1 MAGSQNNSQDEWED
15 LNAPQS
21 DEWEDLNKPTA
32 APAPAE
38 KPDMLDQFAMD
49 YALPA
54 LRGVGGALLSG
65 VGAISST
72 LDKYGGAPVRSAISS
87 AVEGKP
93 EEALGAAYRQFGE
106 DPTKAPSGKD
116 IMSRAGVSTQEY
128 TTPFILNP
136 YTGSEGKLKVSP
148 AGVAGA
154 ALETFSDPLTYAGF
168 AAGPAARLGLKGA
181 QAASDTLGF
190 VGKQVAPKVGK
201 LVFRIPEET
210 TRAFIENPKR
220 ITANAKMYTPED
232 LKDILDETVGAAKA
246 DVETTK
252 SQSELLRQQLKEKLK
267 QKRFDLQRQTIPADV
282 VNEIQGSLENQKAV
296 LGELSTKADEA
307 LAKSGV
313 EFTREGLLQLI
324 DDVGK
329 SAGKYIIGDAR
340 TAAVSKLSATKQ
352 RIIDSM
358 PKLIAAEDLRDVLK
372 QIRADIDFDLNAGE
386 FNTDLNNMRKA
397 FSSRMSESMKERVP
411 EYSSYM
417 AQMSQLSDS
426 LDQMSRLFGSEKF
439 PAKAYGTLQNVRQGK
454 RQDIVDVIRRN
465 AELTKNQML
474 GQTLGK
480 YQKDAALLNRMQR
493 GEDLSKELF
502 PQDLA
507 NLRDMEATQ
516 KMAEDIY
523 APVARLRPGTDK
535 TQNVVRRFGYPTASI
550 EDARAVEAA
559 GKMAGMD
566 IPQILRDTATYRA
579 FDKDATA
586 GSRNVKQLGVLGYI
600 ADRFGG
606 PTLRAGIR
614 GGVSLKGGMDRV
626 LNYLATDPNFAA
638 KYGRFFKGASVGGM
652 GLSSAT
658 HHLLLNNDPEYRKY
672 FEKPEMERK
681 VTP

>member
-32 APAPAE
+32 TAAPAA
-38 KPDMLDQFAMD
+38 KPDMLDQFATD

-93 EEALGAAYRQFGE
+93 EEALGAAYSQFGE

-136 YTGSEGKLKVSP
+136 YTGPEGRLKVSP

-154 ALETFSDPLTYAGF
+154 ALETFSDPMTYAGF
-168 AAGPAARLGLKGA
+168 AAGPAARLGLRGA
-181 QAASDTLGF
+181 QAAGDTLGW

-201 LVFRIPEET
+201 LVSRIPEET

-232 LKDILDETVGAAKA
+232 LKDILDETVGAVKA

-252 SQSELLRQQLKEKLK
+252 AQSDLLRQQLKEKLK
-267 QKRFDLQRQTIPADV
+267 QKRFDLQKETVPADV

-296 LGELSTKADEA
+296 LGKLSERADAA
-307 LAKSGV
+307 LERSGITF
-313 EFTREGLLQLI
+313 EKQHLLELI
-324 DDVGK
+324 DGIGK
-329 SAGKYIIGDAR
+329 SAGKYAIGEQR
-340 TAAVSKLSATKQ
+340 VAALNKLYATRE
-352 RIIDSM
+352 RIAGSM
-358 PKLIAAEDLRDVLK
+358 PDIIPAADLRDALQQV
-372 QIRADIDFDLNAGE
+372 RRDIDYNLSAGE
-386 FNTDLNNMRKA
+386 FNDDLNKMRKEFTA
-397 FSSRMSESMKERVP
+397 RMSDALKDRIP
-411 EYSSYM
+411 EYKAYM
-417 AQMSQLSDS
+417 GKMSQLADS
-426 LDQMSRLFGSEKF
+426 LDQMNKLFGSEKY

-474 GQTLGK
+474 GQTLAK
-480 YQKDAALLNRMQR
+480 YQRDAALLNRMQR

-502 PQDLA
+502 PQDLS

-550 EDARAVEAA
+550 EDARAVEEA
-559 GKMAGMD
+559 GKLAGMD
-566 IPQILRDTATYRA
+566 IPQILRDTTTYRA

-614 GGVSLKGGMDRV
+614 GGVSLKGGINRV

-672 FEKPEMERK
+672 FEEG
-681 VTP
+681 TP